1 MKDINKIIKLLSVH
15 TILLEELVKKGKDWL
30 KSDA

>member
-15 TILLEELVKKGKDWL
+15 TILLEELVKKVKDL
-30 KSDA
+30 ETNK